1 MTPYDY
7 EIIKSLHIIAMV
19 CWFAGLFYLPRL
31 FVYHVDAQGEE
42 AKTLLATM
50 EYKLYTYI
58 TTPAMIATWV
68 FGIWLIA
75 MAPGWAQDGW
85 LHAKIALVFVL
96 SGYHGTLK
104 RHMKKLKSGENSKDA
119 RFFRLY
125 NEVPTVFLILVILL
139 VELKP
144 F

>member
-7 EIIKSLHIIAMV
+7 EIIKSLHIIALV

-31 FVYHVDAQGEE
+31 FVYHVNAEGQE
-42 AKTLLATM
+42 AKAMLVTM
-50 EYKLYTYI
+50 EHKLYTYI
-58 TTPAMIATWV
+58 TTPAMLATWV
-68 FGIWLIA
+68 FGLWLLA
-75 MAPGWAQDGW
+75 MEPGWAQGGW
-85 LHAKIALVFVL
+85 LHVKIALVL
-96 SGYHGTLK
+96 GLTGYHGTLK
-104 RHMKKLKSGENSKDA
+104 RHMKRLKRDENKKDA

-125 NEVPTVFLILVILL
+125 NEVPTVVLILVILL